1 MKHLH
6 QILGLG
12 VFVALTIGMSSCFI
26 LGGLNDSL
34 KEIEEVMEGK
44 VFQIPKGT
52 VTYDDGTTLSF
63 EEYGKKQRIE
73 KGTDVWLYLDKTY
86 YSFNTQEKTGTKYTF
101 TGEYTYN
108 TAYCFLE
115 ETWKLANYDETIT
128 KSTETIAGKKCTIYT
143 DSEDGTKY
151 GGWERI
157 SFVINEVRATS
168 FTTNVASNAFTVPT
182 DYTITDMTNSGQYE

>member
-1 MKHLH
+1 
-6 QILGLG
+6 
-12 VFVALTIGMSSCFI
+12 
-26 LGGLNDSL
+26 
-34 KEIEEVMEGK
+34 ME
-44 VFQIPKGT
+44 
-52 VTYDDGTTLSF
+52 
-63 EEYGKKQRIE
+63 KKQRVE
-73 KGTDVWLYLDKTY
+73 KGTDVLLYLDKTY

-143 DSEDGTKY
+143 DAEDGTKY

>member
-6 QILGLG
+6 RILGLG
-12 VFVALTIGMSSCFI
+12 VFVALTIGMSSCFF
-26 LGGLNDSL
+26 GGLNASL
-34 KEIEEVMEGK
+34 KEIEEVMDGK
-44 VFQIPKGT
+44 VFQIPKGK

-63 EEYGKKQRIE
+63 EEYGKKQRVE
-73 KGTDVWLYLDKTY
+73 NGTDVLLYLDKTY

-101 TGEYTYN
+101 IGEYTYN

-128 KSTETIAGKKCTIYT
+128 KSTETIAGKKCTVYT
-143 DSEDGTKY
+143 DSDDNSKN

-157 SFVINEVRATS
+157 SFVINDVRATS
-168 FTTNVASNAFTVPT
+168 FTTSVPANAFTVPT
-182 DYTITDMTNSGQYE
+182 DYTITDMTDSGQYE

>member
-6 QILGLG
+6 RILGLG
-12 VFVALTIGMSSCFI
+12 VFVALTIGMSSCFF
-26 LGGLNDSL
+26 GGLNASL

-73 KGTDVWLYLDKTY
+73 KGTDVLLYLDKTY

-115 ETWKLANYDETIT
+115 ETWKLANYNENVK
-128 KSTETIAGKKCTIYT
+128 KSSETIAGKKCTVYT
-143 DSEDGTKY
+143 NSEDNSKY

-168 FTTNVASNAFTVPT
+168 FTTNVASNAFTAPASPE
-182 DYTITDMTNSGQYE
+182 YTITDMTDSAQ